1 MRGDVKKAIK
11 PGLTHTNQL
20 VCLSMLTETKP
31 IPGRTRILNAAVKLI
46 RTKGYNATT
55 VDDLCTEAGVTKGS
69 FFHHFRSKDELGAA
83 TARHWTDMTSPLF
96 AGAPYHQPGRALD
109 RVLAYI
115 DFRRSIIGG
124 ELAEFTCLAG
134 TLAQEVHTSHPEI
147 AQAAG
152 KSITAHASTLEA
164 DIQSAMEESGKVFD
178 FTPESLALHTQAVLQ
193 GGFIIAKSTGDPRH
207 AEDAVDHLH
216 RYVELLFRQPVE

>member
-1 MRGDVKKAIK
+1 
-11 PGLTHTNQL
+11 
-20 VCLSMLTETKP
+20 MLTETKP

-55 VDDLCTEAGVTKGS
+55 VDDLCAEAGVTKGG
-69 FFHHFRSKDELGAA
+69 FFHHFKSKDGLGVAA
-83 TARHWTDMTSPLF
+83 ARHWTDITSPLF
-96 AGAPYHQPGRALD
+96 AGAPYHRPGRALD
-109 RVLAYI
+109 RVLAYL

-152 KSITAHASTLEA
+152 KSIAAHASTLVA
-164 DIQSAMEESGKVFD
+164 DIQSAMDESGRAFD
-178 FTPESLALHTQAVLQ
+178 FNAESLALHTQAVLQ
-193 GGFIIAKSTGDPRH
+193 GGFIIAKSAGDPHH
-207 AEDAVDHLH
+207 AEDAIDHLR
-216 RYVELLFRQPVE
+216 RYVELLFKKPEE